1 MMPIYA
7 LHVYSRLPPGSY
19 DYVSYTRYLVSNS
32 FLPSQV
38 AETDERDQ
46 TGTAGQRQEADGGR
60 GPTIIDVGDEGEE
73 E

>member
-1 MMPIYA
+1 MPIYA

-19 DYVSYTRYLVSNS
+19 DYVPYTCYLGSNS
-32 FLPSQV
+32 FLPSQE
-38 AETDERDQ
+38 AGTSKKDQ

-73 E
+73 D